1 MDTKLLNST
10 EVELVAD
17 LLKNNEVV
25 GFPTETVYGLG
36 VIFDSEEAFKKMME
50 AKNRPPHKPFTLMCD
65 SINMIKKYV
74 DVSEK
79 VEKLLNKYMPGPLTV
94 LLKSKKE
101 LPYFVTLGSEYVGI
115 RISSH
120 PFVLNLIK
128 KVGKP
133 LLVPSANKSG
143 EKPLSEYED
152 VISVFSG
159 SISAVVMED
168 ALGELP
174 STIIKIDDNNIEL
187 IRQGS
192 LSFEELNKTWREL

>member
-1 MDTKLLNST
+1 MN
-10 EVELVAD
+10 
-17 LLKNNEVV
+17 
-25 GFPTETVYGLG
+25 
-36 VIFDSEEAFKKMME
+36 
-50 AKNRPPHKPFTLMCD
+50 
-65 SINMIKKYV
+65 
-74 DVSEK
+74 
-79 VEKLLNKYMPGPLTV
+79 
-94 LLKSKKE
+94 
-101 LPYFVTLGSEYVGI
+101 FVTLGSEYVGI

-174 STIIKIDDNNIEL
+174 STIIKIDDDNIEL

>member
-1 MDTKLLNST
+1 METKLLNST
-10 EVELVAD
+10 EVELAAD
-17 LLKNNEVV
+17 LIKNEEVV

-36 VIFDSEEAFKKMME
+36 VLYDSEKAFKKMME

-65 SINMIKKYV
+65 SINMIKKFV
-74 DVSEK
+74 NVNEK
-79 VEKLLNKYMPGPLTV
+79 IEKFLNMFMPGPLTV
-94 LLKSKKE
+94 LLKTKKE
-101 LPYFVTLGSEYVGI
+101 LPSFVTLGSEYVGI

-152 VISVFSG
+152 VINAFSG
-159 SISAVVMED
+159 EISAVVMED

-174 STIIKIDDNNIEL
+174 STIIKIDEDIEL
-187 IRQGS
+187 VRQGS
-192 LSFEELNKTWREL
+192 LTLEELNKTWREL

>member
-1 MDTKLLNST
+1 MSANK
-10 EVELVAD
+10 
-17 LLKNNEVV
+17 
-25 GFPTETVYGLG
+25 
-36 VIFDSEEAFKKMME
+36 
-50 AKNRPPHKPFTLMCD
+50 
-65 SINMIKKYV
+65 IKKPL
-74 DVSEK
+74 SFQGFQ
-79 VEKLLNKYMPGPLTV
+79 KLLNKYMPGPLTV

-187 IRQGS
+187 VRQGS

>member
-1 MDTKLLNST
+1 
-10 EVELVAD
+10 
-17 LLKNNEVV
+17 
-25 GFPTETVYGLG
+25 
-36 VIFDSEEAFKKMME
+36 
-50 AKNRPPHKPFTLMCD
+50 MCD

-74 DVSEK
+74 DVNEK

-174 STIIKIDDNNIEL
+174 STIIRIDDDNIEL

-192 LSFEELNKTWREL
+192 LTFEELNKTWREL

>member
-36 VIFDSEEAFKKMME
+36 VLFDSEEAFKKMME

-74 DVSEK
+74 DVDDK

-101 LPYFVTLGSEYVGI
+101 LPYFVTLG
-115 RISSH
+115 
-120 PFVLNLIK
+120 
-128 KVGKP
+128 
-133 LLVPSANKSG
+133 
-143 EKPLSEYED
+143 
-152 VISVFSG
+152 
-159 SISAVVMED
+159 
-168 ALGELP
+168 
-174 STIIKIDDNNIEL
+174 
-187 IRQGS
+187 
-192 LSFEELNKTWREL
+192 

>member
-50 AKNRPPHKPFTLMCD
+50 AKNRPPQKPFTLMCD

-74 DVSEK
+74 DVNEK

-101 LPYFVTLGSEYVGI
+101 LPYFVTLASEYVGI

-152 VISVFSG
+152 VISVFNG

-174 STIIKIDDNNIEL
+174 STIIRIDDDNIEL

-192 LSFEELNKTWREL
+192 LTFEELNKTWREL